1 MGGSVR
7 DTFLEVAEE
16 PKRRSAVADF
26 FRRLVREKPLGTVG
40 GIIVLLLLLTG
51 VFADL
56 LAPYGVNEIHLKDS
70 LSPPSNQYVLG
81 TDNLGRDMLSRVIFG
96 ARISMIVGIAATM
109 LSVLVSAIIGI
120 LCGFIGGKFDII
132 VQRFVDAWMC
142 IPGLVLLIIV
152 VTIVGPGMWQVIIL
166 LGLLYG
172 IGGSRIVRGA
182 VIGIREN
189 VYVSAA
195 VSIGCPTIR
204 ILTRHVLPN
213 IMAPIIILFT
223 TRMPAVILVEASLS
237 FLGFGIPPPAPSWGG
252 MLSGSG
258 RQFMLMA
265 PWMALWPGLALAIVV
280 YGVNM
285 FGDAVRDLLD
295 PRLRGGV
302 GRYSGV
308 PKRLTKKRRAQ
319 DAELK
324 AN

>member
-70 LSPPSNQYVLG
+70 LSPPSDPYVQG

-109 LSVLVSAIIGI
+109 LSVLVSAVIGI

-182 VIGIREN
+182 VIGIKEN
-189 VYVSAA
+189 VYINAA

-302 GRYSGV
+302 GRYSGA
-308 PKRLTKKRRAQ
+308 PQRLMQKRRGQ

-324 AN
+324 EK

>member
-1 MGGSVR
+1 MGGSARVAL
-7 DTFLEVAEE
+7 LEVAEE

-56 LAPYGVNEIHLKDS
+56 LAPYGVNEIHLRDS

-109 LSVLVSAIIGI
+109 LSVLVSAVIGI

-166 LGLLYG
+166 LGMLYG

-189 VYVSAA
+189 IYVSAA
-195 VSIGCPTIR
+195 VSIGCPTIK

-302 GRYSGV
+302 GRYSGTS
-308 PKRLTKKRRAQ
+308 KRLMKKRRGQ

-324 AN
+324 EK

>member
-1 MGGSVR
+1 MSGSAR

-26 FRRLVREKPLGTVG
+26 FIRLVKEKPLGTVG

-56 LAPYGVNEIHLKDS
+56 LAPYGFNEIHLRDS
-70 LSPPSNQYVLG
+70 LSPPSGQYMLG
-81 TDNLGRDMLSRVIFG
+81 TDNLGRDVLSRIIFG
-96 ARISMIVGIAATM
+96 ARISMIVGMAATS
-109 LSVLVSAIIGI
+109 LSVLISAVIGI
-120 LCGFIGGKFDII
+120 LCGFIGGKFDLI

-142 IPGLVLLIIV
+142 IPGLVLLIVV
-152 VTIVGPGMWQVIIL
+152 VTITGPGIWQVIIL

-182 VIGIREN
+182 VIGIKEN
-189 VYVSAA
+189 VYMDAA
-195 VSIGCPTIR
+195 VAIGCSTTR

-258 RQFMLMA
+258 RQFMMIA
-265 PWMALWPGLALAIVV
+265 PWMALWPGLALAVAV
-280 YGVNM
+280 YGINM
-285 FGDAVRDLLD
+285 FGDAVRDILD
-295 PRLRGGV
+295 PRLRGGL
-302 GRYSGV
+302 GRYTGV
-308 PKRLTKKRRAQ
+308 PKKVDKK
-319 DAELK
+319 
-324 AN
+324 